1 MTESSR
7 SSSEASSSGSVPAR
21 LTDTADGLQA
31 LYSRLWRSWSVMEY
45 CSSFRADFSEADM
58 RLLVTAVQQLTKAG
72 DELGRLVRAAVPSPL
87 ADPQMA
93 RGIRMLGV
101 LPSEHPHAAVYN
113 EALELAAAYVEKVWC
128 QPGRGA
134 NAQREDRAAVPSPQP
149 SSVPPPV
156 ALPVIPRYRMTRP
169 AVLFH
174 DDGSMAVRPVD
185 DPAGAWVRAEDAE
198 RALQLVE
205 RVAAFQR
212 KRADQRVFY
221 YERLAD
227 LYEDLEG
234 KLLDEKAMRLLA
246 EQQRDSAIKELE
258 ALKVR

>member
-198 RALQLVE
+198 RAIAE
-205 RVAAFQR
+205 AREPPPFDYVAVLKDAKQIVNNSVLYRRFIDGTPLENDIAVWM
-212 KRADQRVFY
+212 ADF
-221 YERLAD
+221 
-227 LYEDLEG
+227 
-234 KLLDEKAMRLLA
+234 
-246 EQQRDSAIKELE
+246 
-258 ALKVR
+258 ALKVAESRFAGKE